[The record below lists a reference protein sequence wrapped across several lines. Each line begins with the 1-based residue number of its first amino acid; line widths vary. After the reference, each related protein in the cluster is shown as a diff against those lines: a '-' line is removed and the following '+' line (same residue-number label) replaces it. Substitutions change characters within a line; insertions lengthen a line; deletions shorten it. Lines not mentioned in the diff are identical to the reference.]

1 MLLDVWL
8 YCLPFC
14 GFHFCSFEYVGRIHL
29 QLTSILEC
37 LVMYACLAHF
47 FIAAEN
53 WNAKYIPTLRQAY
66 SNMLLGFEIF
76 IH

>member
-8 YCLPFC
+8 NCPPFC
-14 GFHFCSFEYVGRIHL
+14 GIHFCSFEYVGGIHL
-29 QLTSILEC
+29 HLTSILEC
-37 LVMYACLAHF
+37 LLAWHIL

-53 WNAKYIPTLRQAY
+53 WNAKYITTLHQAY

-76 IH
+76 IQ